1 MFTKIRS
8 EVASQ
13 MKTGQRRFY
22 LRQQLR
28 AIQKELGEEEGEE
41 ANALEELEAR
51 LAAAPLPPPA
61 EKVSHEGDRPVE
73 VWCMP
78 RLRGL
83 TASTANADGE
93 QGTPT
98 PEAHEHSVAR
108 IRTCQWSSDSS
119 PMHRLTPCRSLGAS
133 LQSMVVTYLEWLADL
148 PWGRTSGVTVGPT
161 QAKVRTPTGVVG
173 IASSVHSIP

>member
-51 LAAAPLPPPA
+51 LAAAPLPPAA

-108 IRTCQWSSDSS
+108 IRTC
-119 PMHRLTPCRSLGAS
+119 R
-133 LQSMVVTYLEWLADL
+133 
-148 PWGRTSGVTVGPT
+148 
-161 QAKVRTPTGVVG
+161 
-173 IASSVHSIP
+173 